1 MKPRILSML
10 VALTVGLVFA
20 VAVFSTT
27 HDIETLINMIIGAAI
42 GTTLGDLYL
51 TGRLPLMKRTQD
63 FPNLSLLLL
72 GYLFVVLGVVTGIES
87 LILGIATVKISLLS
101 SSFTIMGALVLLY
114 VYVKVGQKKTEKS
127 RRNPTKW
134 GTQR

>member
-1 MKPRILSML
+1 MSLLASVGAGITL
-10 VALTVGLVFA
+10 ALTMFLV
-20 VAVFSTT
+20 T
-27 HDIETLINMIIGAAI
+27 HDVETFVNILIGTAI
-42 GTTLGDLYL
+42 GTCIGDLYL

-63 FPNLSLLLL
+63 FPDLSLLLL
-72 GYLFVVLGVVTGIES
+72 GYIFVVLGVVTGVES

-127 RRNPTKW
+127 RRNPTEW